1 MLLALACVSRPVHS
15 DKFERLRTL
24 ILIFV
29 QSSLWSMSNAI
40 RALQKEIEDRALLWA
55 AATIDD
61 DDDDEIEGFVE
72 GIPGYITPGTSKGAL
87 TMVDDLLLSR

>member
-1 MLLALACVSRPVHS
+1 MLLALAGVSRPVHS

-29 QSSLWSMSNAI
+29 QSSLWSMSNPI
-40 RALQKEIEDRALLWA
+40 RALQEEIEGHALLWA

-61 DDDDEIEGFVE
+61 DDNEIEGFVE
-72 GIPGYITPGTSKGAL
+72 GIPGYITPGTSKVAL